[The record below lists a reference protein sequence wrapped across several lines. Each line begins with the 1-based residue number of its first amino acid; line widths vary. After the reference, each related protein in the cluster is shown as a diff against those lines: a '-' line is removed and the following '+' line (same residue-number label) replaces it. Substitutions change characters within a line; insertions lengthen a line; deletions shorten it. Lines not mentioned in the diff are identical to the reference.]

1 MVTVE
6 PSSTD
11 LDHTE
16 IPPIVASTWE
26 TPVVDAHRVQKALEL
41 LWGQLR
47 IERGETGGTQGA
59 QSDEY
64 EQMRASTL
72 NLIVLADTTEGAQAV
87 HRTIAELTE
96 FCPSRAAILVT
107 DGPDVAGD
115 DLTIRA
121 AVHEQPRGKTEQ
133 PIRYETITVMA
144 NRRRDASLVNI
155 ASTLLVP
162 ELPDFLWWHAPSI
175 ASESLFDELVSISD
189 RLIVDT
195 AKLDHISDAF
205 PLLARLGVGP
215 RPASR
220 LSDLAWARLT
230 PWRQIVAQFFDPAD
244 ARPCLDTIDE
254 IDIEYGGEI
263 GSLPSGMTT
272 GLLMVG
278 WLASR
283 LGWQSP
289 GELVKTREGWRVTLR
304 GGKAG
309 RRREIILRMKATDDP
324 ATLGILRSIQINCA
338 DPACGAFR
346 VDRVDMQCLTTHSQV
361 GDAPAMTRMVH
372 TRACHPEDLIT
383 AELRMFGRDQVY
395 EDALTFAATLLPI
408 GDASE

>member
-1 MVTVE
+1 MVTVK

-11 LDHTE
+11 LGQAQ
-16 IPPIVASTWE
+16 IPPIVATTWE
-26 TPVVDAHRVQKALEL
+26 TPVVDAHHVQKALEL
-41 LWGQLR
+41 LWGQLE
-47 IERGETGGTQGA
+47 IERGETVGNPGA

-72 NLIVLADTTEGAQAV
+72 NLIVLAGTTEGAQAV

-96 FCPSRAAILVT
+96 YCPSRAAILVT

-162 ELPDFLWWHAPSI
+162 ELPDFLWWHAPSL
-175 ASESLFDELVSISD
+175 ASSLFDELISISD

-195 AKLDHISDAF
+195 ANLAQISRAF
-205 PLLARLGVGP
+205 PLLARLGTGS
-215 RPASR
+215 RPATR

-230 PWRQIVAQFFDPAD
+230 PWRQIVAQFFDPTD
-244 ARPCLDTIDE
+244 ARACLETID
-254 IDIEYGGEI
+254 DIELEYGGEI
-263 GSLPSGMTT
+263 GRLPSGMTT

-324 ATLGILRSIQINCA
+324 AFTGILRSIEINCA

-346 VDRVDMQCLTTHSQV
+346 VERVDMQCLTTQSQV

-383 AELRMFGRDQVY
+383 DELRMFGRDQVY
-395 EDALTFAATLLPI
+395 EDALAFAVSLLPM
-408 GDASE
+408 GEANE

>member
-1 MVTVE
+1 MVTAE
-6 PSSTD
+6 SSSPDLEHTD
-11 LDHTE
+11 
-16 IPPIVASTWE
+16 IPPIVAATWE

-47 IERGETGGTQGA
+47 IEQGETGGSRGDA
-59 QSDEY
+59 DEY

-72 NLIVLADTTEGAQAV
+72 NLIVLAGTTEGAQAV

-96 FCPSRAAILVT
+96 YCPSRAAILVT
-107 DGPDVAGD
+107 DGPDVASD

-175 ASESLFDELVSISD
+175 ASGSLFDELVSISD

-195 AKLDHISDAF
+195 ANLAHIAEAF
-205 PLLARLGVGP
+205 PLLARLGTGE
-215 RPASR
+215 RPVTR

-244 ARPCLDTIDE
+244 ARACLDTIDE
-254 IDIEYGGEI
+254 IEIEYGGEM
-263 GSLPSGMTT
+263 SHLPSGMTT

-278 WLASR
+278 WLATR

-304 GGKAG
+304 AGKTG

-324 ATLGILRSIQINCA
+324 TSSGILRSVKIDCA
-338 DPACGAFR
+338 DPACGSFR
-346 VDRVDMQCLTTHSQV
+346 VERVDMQCLTTQSQV
-361 GDAPAMTRMVH
+361 GDASAMTRMVH
-372 TRACHPEDLIT
+372 TRASHPEDLIT
-383 AELRMFGRDQVY
+383 DELRMFGRDAVY
-395 EDALTFAATLLPI
+395 EDALAFAATLLPM
-408 GDASE
+408 GETEG